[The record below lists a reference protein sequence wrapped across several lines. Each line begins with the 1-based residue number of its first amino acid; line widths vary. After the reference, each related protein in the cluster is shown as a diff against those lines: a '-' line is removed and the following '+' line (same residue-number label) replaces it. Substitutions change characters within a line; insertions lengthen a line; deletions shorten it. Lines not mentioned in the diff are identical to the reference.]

1 MTRNIIEG
9 IQDECN
15 RCRELITQYA
25 QIGPTGTF
33 GRMMIEQAIKEG
45 EAAIA
50 SGDVV
55 RCISAF
61 NNLQGCE

>member
-15 RCRELITQYA
+15 RCRELLRDYA
-25 QIGPTGTF
+25 NIGPSGEF
-33 GRMMIEQAIKEG
+33 ASSMIHAAIKEG

-50 SGDVV
+50 SGDAV
-55 RCISAF
+55 RCVAAF
-61 NNLQGCE
+61 KRLQGCE

>member
-15 RCRELITQYA
+15 RCRELLKQYA
-25 QIGPTGTF
+25 EIGPVGAF
-33 GRMMIEQAIKEG
+33 GAMMIQKDIEEG

-50 SGDVV
+50 SGDPI
-55 RCISAF
+55 RCIAAF
-61 NNLQGCE
+61 KALQGCK